1 MANNLGKY
9 LKNMTNI
16 HINMYGMLFAF
27 NRRKLI
33 KELLWLKDLTKN

>member
-1 MANNLGKY
+1 MMKLVKNFEKNVFMANNLGKN

-27 NRRKLI
+27 NR
-33 KELLWLKDLTKN
+33 

>member
-16 HINMYGMLFAF
+16 HINMFGMLFAF
-27 NRRKLI
+27 NR
-33 KELLWLKDLTKN
+33 

>member
-1 MANNLGKY
+1 MANNLGKN

-27 NRRKLI
+27 NR
-33 KELLWLKDLTKN
+33 